1 MVVLMDTVGGF
12 LDLLGV
18 AADKYAIGG
27 EAHERWCLTAEDDGT
42 WHVFWSERGSRF
54 DEVPFAREEDA
65 CVHLIGRFAVQQLTQ
80 GLLQA
85 RPN

>member
-1 MVVLMDTVGGF
+1 MVILTNTVGGY
-12 LDLLGV
+12 LDLFGV
-18 AADKYAIGG
+18 PADKYAIGG

-65 CVHLIGRFAVQQLTQ
+65 CFYLIGRFAAQQLMK
-80 GLLQA
+80 GILQVK
-85 RPN
+85 RD